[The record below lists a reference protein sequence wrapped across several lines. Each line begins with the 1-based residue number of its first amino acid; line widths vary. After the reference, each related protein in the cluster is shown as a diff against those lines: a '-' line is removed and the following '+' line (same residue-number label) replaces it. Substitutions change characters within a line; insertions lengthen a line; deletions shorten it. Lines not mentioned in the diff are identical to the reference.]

1 MDRFFLPSDQW
12 DERPSLAGDE
22 AHHCFRVM
30 RKRVGDHLVV
40 FDGEGREAKGRILT
54 ISKSEA
60 CLELS
65 EVGESPSVNPQLE
78 IAVGIP
84 KGKSFD
90 LILQKAVEMGVNRI
104 QPLLS
109 DQGNVRLKA
118 GEGDSKREK
127 WQRVVL
133 EACKQCG
140 QNHLPQVMPPKS
152 LEDYLGGLEAGGTRI
167 VAALTPET
175 KPLRG
180 LLEEVG
186 KPERVLAMVGP
197 EGDFS
202 EKEYEKI
209 FESGF
214 AQVSLGE
221 LVLRTETA
229 VLWMAA
235 VVRYQFQS

>member
-12 DERPSLAGDE
+12 GESPSLVGGE

-30 RKRVGDHLVV
+30 RKQIGEDLVV
-40 FDGEGREAKGRILT
+40 FDGKGREAKARILT
-54 ISKSEA
+54 ISKGEVV
-60 CLELS
+60 LKLS
-65 EVGESPSVNPQLE
+65 KISESPFVNPQFE

-118 GEGDSKREK
+118 GEGDSKRVK
-127 WQRVVL
+127 WQRAVL

-140 QNHLPQVMPPKS
+140 QNHLPEVISPKS

-167 VAALTPET
+167 VAALTSKT

-186 KPERVLAMVGP
+186 KPERVVAMVGP

-202 EKEYEKI
+202 ENEYKKI

-214 AQVSLGE
+214 APVSLGE
-221 LVLRTETA
+221 RVLRTETA

-235 VVRYQFQS
+235 VIRYQFQS